1 MSKTLPPTVSQPKNG
16 SPDATL
22 RQQSSRI
29 LVFPTLL
36 EPHRIAFV
44 LRCSSPLTTSAGN
57 ARLASA
63 TKSDPRRIAGR
74 GDVDSGRMSRKLVL
88 RVKPGVGIK
97 VKFRDTVSIV
107 VATAVSSGVGTGPEL
122 AVWSSVGP
130 EVSVVAE
137 VATGLEVVPAFEF
150 GA

>member
-1 MSKTLPPTVSQPKNG
+1 M
-16 SPDATL
+16 
-22 RQQSSRI
+22 
-29 LVFPTLL
+29 
-36 EPHRIAFV
+36 
-44 LRCSSPLTTSAGN
+44 
-57 ARLASA
+57 
-63 TKSDPRRIAGR
+63 
-74 GDVDSGRMSRKLVL
+74 L
-88 RVKPGVGIK
+88 RVKPGVGIT